1 MNDGSVTSN
10 DAEKP
15 FFINSFAEHFT
26 SEPCQWWALPGLRD
40 RRDLRSAGRAVHGPG
55 SKGREPGNQ
64 LGSMTADPLKGQWH
78 VKSFHTDS

>member
-1 MNDGSVTSN
+1 MNDGSVTSI

-55 SKGREPGNQ
+55 S
-64 LGSMTADPLKGQWH
+64 
-78 VKSFHTDS
+78 